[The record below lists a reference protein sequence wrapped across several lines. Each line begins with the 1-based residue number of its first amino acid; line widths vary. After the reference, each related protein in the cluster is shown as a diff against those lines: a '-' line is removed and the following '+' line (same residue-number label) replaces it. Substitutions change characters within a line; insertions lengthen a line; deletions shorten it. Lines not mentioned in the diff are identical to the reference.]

1 MATAM
6 GGDRFVAHF
15 DILGW
20 RHAVRRD
27 LDVAWK
33 VFEGFSEAHQRVH
46 SYRLEV
52 NGILRARQIESR
64 VFSDTI
70 IISTQSDGDQDLFD
84 LLFRCGEL
92 LKDALSRWVPL
103 RGGIAVGSF
112 REDPARNL
120 FAGEALN
127 RAYEIG
133 EAAQWFG
140 VVVDEAVAERA
151 RGFAMPY
158 ESDTRDP
165 GIVPWDVPLKDEQ
178 ARRSSVLNWPCVF
191 RENFKAVP
199 TTGEAIMRFVHPI
212 FGPWAA
218 LDPAVRRKYDNTS
231 AFIVAQLRDHHERI
245 GRGVPR

>member
-1 MATAM
+1 M

-20 RHAVRRD
+20 RHAVHQD

-33 VFEGFSEAHQRVH
+33 LFEGFSEAHQRVH

-52 NGILRARQIESR
+52 NGILRARRIESR

-70 IISTQSDGDQDLFD
+70 LISTPSDEDRDLFE
-84 LLFRCGEL
+84 LLVRCGEL
-92 LKDALSRWVPL
+92 LKDALHRWVPL
-103 RGGIAVGSF
+103 RGGIAVGTF

-133 EAAQWFG
+133 EAAQWIG

-151 RGFAMPY
+151 HRFAMPY

-165 GIVPWDVPLKDEQ
+165 GIVPWDVPLKNEQ
-178 ARRSSVLNWPCVF
+178 VRRSSVLNWPCVF

-199 TTGEAIMRFVHPI
+199 TTGEAMMSFVHPI

-218 LDPAVRRKYDNTS
+218 LGPAVRRKYDNTS

-245 GRGVPR
+245 GGGVPR